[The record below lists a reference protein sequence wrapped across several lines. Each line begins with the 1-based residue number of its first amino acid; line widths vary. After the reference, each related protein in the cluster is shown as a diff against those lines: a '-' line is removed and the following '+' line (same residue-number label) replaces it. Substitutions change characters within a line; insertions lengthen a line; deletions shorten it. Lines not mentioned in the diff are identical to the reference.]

1 MKAFFSSVLWGKKSG
16 VIPAKAGIY
25 AIFFCSVIIFSVD
38 AQSLVNFSHLNH
50 LTEEIEFY
58 GDSVDIVHIYSNY
71 PDYHWVDAK
80 ESGPEGIACVDD
92 AARAAVVYLRDY
104 ELNRTASSLVKAK
117 SLLRFVLKMQA
128 GDGEFYNFIFADHTI
143 NRDGKTSFKSF
154 GWWAARGLWCLS
166 KGYRDFISIDPVFAE
181 ELKAAIERSLP
192 HVKKLLDN
200 YGSVRVVDSLRVP
213 QWLMYDSGSDVTS
226 ELSLGLLEYY
236 QARKSPEVKNL
247 ITKLCSALVIMQ
259 DGNAIT
265 FPYGAH
271 RSWETMW
278 HMWGNGQTEALAAI
292 GRKLQDST
300 MILSAEKEARG
311 FYVRLLINGFM
322 KEMDVAHPEKKVQYD
337 QIAYGVRPMAVG
349 LLRLYDATQDS
360 LYLKLAGLAASW
372 LFGDNVAHAAMYNP
386 ANGICFDGI
395 TDSATV
401 NKNSG
406 AESTIEALHTLVEI
420 EHYPM
425 AKKYL
430 SCRKIHRGETHGY
443 LYATF
448 TNETGGELTLAIL
461 LKTGKVLLHEG
472 GIEAINNEQ

>member
-1 MKAFFSSVLWGKKSG
+1 MKFFLSLLLSVVVFSLDLSG
-16 VIPAKAGIY
+16 
-25 AIFFCSVIIFSVD
+25 
-38 AQSLVNFSHLNH
+38 QSLVNFSHLNF
-50 LTEEIEFY
+50 LTEKIDFY

-71 PDYHWVDAK
+71 PNYHWVDAK

-104 ELNRTASSLVKAK
+104 ELNHTASSLSKAK
-117 SLLRFVLKMQA
+117 SLLRFVLKMQT

-166 KGYRDFISIDPVFAE
+166 KGYRDFISTDPAFAE
-181 ELKAAIERSLP
+181 ELHAAIERSLP
-192 HVKKLLDN
+192 HGEKLFDK
-200 YGSVRVVDSLRVP
+200 YGQVRIVDSLRVP

-226 ELSLGLLEYY
+226 ELLLGLLEYY
-236 QARKSPEVKNL
+236 QAGKSPDVKNL
-247 ITKLCSALVIMQ
+247 IAKLSDALIIMQ
-259 DGNAIT
+259 DGTATT

-292 GRKLQDST
+292 GRELQDST
-300 MILSAEKEARG
+300 MIISAEKEARG

-322 KEMDVAHPEKKVQYD
+322 KEMDVAHPDKKVQYD

-349 LLRLYDATQDS
+349 LLRLYDATQDTM
-360 LYLKLAGLAASW
+360 YLKLAGLAASW
-372 LFGDNVAHAAMYNP
+372 LFGDNVIHTAMYNP
-386 ANGICFDGI
+386 ANGICYDGI
-395 TDSATV
+395 IDSATV

-420 EHYPM
+420 EHYPI

-430 SCRKIHRGETHGY
+430 DYRKTSRGETSDY

-448 TNETGGELTLAIL
+448 TNEAGDELTLAIV
-461 LKTGKVLLHEG
+461 LKTGKVLLREG
-472 GIEAINNEQ
+472 GIESIYN